1 MEVHM
6 IGRNSMMI
14 RGGLIALAAVAAV
27 VLGGC
32 SGKEKELEAESVK
45 LREDNKALTEQ
56 LAASEARRAQ
66 AESERDAAINK
77 ASTAMQPMPMDPGTG
92 GGTARRTTREANVVL
107 SVAGDVA
114 FAPGSATLST
124 AGRKELDGIARTIK
138 SRYSGNRIR
147 IEGYTDSDP
156 IRKAAARFPTNEAL
170 SAARAAAVEKYL
182 QSKGI
187 PGSSMESVGMGSAKP
202 KATKAA
208 SRRVEI
214 VILGN

>member
-1 MEVHM
+1 M

-32 SGKEKELEAESVK
+32 SGKEKELEAESIK
-45 LREDNKALTEQ
+45 LREDNKALTDQ

-77 ASTAMQPMPMDPGTG
+77 ASTAMQPINVDAGTGVGGTG
-92 GGTARRTTREANVVL
+92 GRKGPAREANVVL

-114 FAPGSATLST
+114 FAPGSATLSA

-138 SRYSGNRIR
+138 SKYSGHRIR

-156 IRKAAARFPTNEAL
+156 IVKAKNKFPTNEAL

-187 PGSSMESVGMGSAKP
+187 SGSSMESVGMGSAKP
-202 KATKAA
+202 KSTKAA

>member
-1 MEVHM
+1 M
-6 IGRNSMMI
+6 IGRNSMVI

-32 SGKEKELEAESVK
+32 SGKEKELEAESMK
-45 LREDNKALTEQ
+45 LREDNKALTDQ

-77 ASTAMQPMPMDPGTG
+77 AATAMQPMPMDPGTG
-92 GGTARRTTREANVVL
+92 AGGTARRSPAREANVVL

-114 FAPGSATLST
+114 FAAGSATLST
-124 AGRKELDGIARTIK
+124 AGKKELDGIARTIK
-138 SRYSGNRIR
+138 SKYSGHRIR

-182 QSKGI
+182 QQKGI

-202 KATKAA
+202 KSTKAA

>member
-1 MEVHM
+1 M
-6 IGRNSMMI
+6 IGRNSMVI

-32 SGKEKELEAESVK
+32 SGKEKELEAESIK
-45 LREDNKALTEQ
+45 LREDNKALTDQ

-77 ASTAMQPMPMDPGTG
+77 PPIVQPMPMDPGTG
-92 GGTARRTTREANVVL
+92 GGTTRRPAREANVVL

-114 FAPGSATLST
+114 FAAGSATLST

-138 SRYSGNRIR
+138 NRYSGNRIR

-156 IRKAAARFPTNEAL
+156 IRKSAAKFPTNEAL

-202 KATKAA
+202 KSTKAA

>member
-1 MEVHM
+1 M
-6 IGRNSMMI
+6 IGRNSMVI

-32 SGKEKELEAESVK
+32 SGKEKELEAESMK
-45 LREDNKALTEQ
+45 LREDNKALTDQ

-77 ASTAMQPMPMDPGTG
+77 ASTAMQPINVDPGTG
-92 GGTARRTTREANVVL
+92 AGGSGGGRKSPAREANVVL

-114 FAPGSATLST
+114 FAPGSATLSS

-138 SRYSGNRIR
+138 SKYSGHRIR

-156 IRKAAARFPTNEAL
+156 IKKAAAKFPTNEAL

-187 PGSSMESVGMGSAKP
+187 SGSSMESVGMGSAKP
-202 KATKAA
+202 KSTKAA

>member
-1 MEVHM
+1 M
-6 IGRNSMMI
+6 IGRNSNVI

-32 SGKEKELEAESVK
+32 SGKEKELEAESIK
-45 LREDNKALTEQ
+45 LREDNKALTDQ

-77 ASTAMQPMPMDPGTG
+77 AATAMQPMPMDPGTG

-138 SRYSGNRIR
+138 SKYSGNRIR

-156 IRKAAARFPTNEAL
+156 IRKSAAKFPTNEAL

-182 QSKGI
+182 QQKGI

-202 KATKAA
+202 KSTKAA

>member
-1 MEVHM
+1 M

>member
-1 MEVHM
+1 M
-6 IGRNSMMI
+6 IGRNSNVI

-45 LREDNKALTEQ
+45 LREDNKALTDQ

-77 ASTAMQPMPMDPGTG
+77 ASTAMQPMNVDPLPGGGTG
-92 GGTARRTTREANVVL
+92 GGRKSPAREANVVL

-138 SRYSGNRIR
+138 NKYSGHRIR

-156 IRKAAARFPTNEAL
+156 IRKAAAKFPTNEAL

-187 PGSSMESVGMGSAKP
+187 SGSSMESVGMGSAKP
-202 KATKAA
+202 KSTKAA

>member
-1 MEVHM
+1 M
-6 IGRNSMMI
+6 IGRNSMVI

-32 SGKEKELEAESVK
+32 SGKEKELEAESMK
-45 LREDNKALTEQ
+45 LREDNKALTDQ

-77 ASTAMQPMPMDPGTG
+77 AATAMQPMPMDPGTG

-114 FAPGSATLST
+114 FAPGSATLSS

-138 SRYSGNRIR
+138 SKYSGNRIR

-156 IRKAAARFPTNEAL
+156 IRKAAAKFPTNEAL

-182 QSKGI
+182 QQKGI

-202 KATKAA
+202 KSTKAA

>member
-1 MEVHM
+1 M
-6 IGRNSMMI
+6 IGRNSMVI

-32 SGKEKELEAESVK
+32 SGKEKELEAESMK
-45 LREDNKALTEQ
+45 LREDNKALTDQ

-77 ASTAMQPMPMDPGTG
+77 ASTAMQPINVDPGTG
-92 GGTARRTTREANVVL
+92 GTGGGRKSPAREANVVL

-114 FAPGSATLST
+114 FAPGSATLSS

-138 SRYSGNRIR
+138 SKYSGHRIR

-156 IRKAAARFPTNEAL
+156 IKKAAAKFPTNEAL

-187 PGSSMESVGMGSAKP
+187 SGSSMESVGMGSAKP
-202 KATKAA
+202 KSTKAA